1 MTETSEPKTICGC
14 QACESWGEINDAWV
28 AAANAAP
35 SAEQEPPEP
44 VVLCKKTGQK
54 VAAWGPAL
62 RVSRAAWACSL
73 CDADGV
79 KRGDRDTDYGRPLGR
94 RVTVTCPSCG
104 LTAFGCDAGA
114 ADARAEEILDFSRK
128 S

>member
-1 MTETSEPKTICGC
+1 MSETKTICGC
-14 QACESWGEINDAWV
+14 EGCESWGAIRDAWV

-35 SAEQEPPEP
+35 SADQEPPEP

-62 RVSRAAWACSL
+62 RASRTSWACPS
-73 CDADGV
+73 CDTDGV
-79 KRGDRDTDYGRPLGR
+79 KRGDRSTDYGRPLGR
-94 RVTVTCPSCG
+94 RVTVACESCG
-104 LTAFGCDAGA
+104 LTAFGCDAGS
-114 ADARAEEILDFSRK
+114 ADARAAEILEFSRK